1 MQNGGQKK
9 ATGSRKESK
18 TVSKVNVPNTHANA
32 NSAIEKAQLLAS
44 LQQDLMAELS
54 GSEEGEVSEV
64 SPRKIMDIE
73 DMMYFNYISFYHS
86 YRRKYGMQTKRSRA
100 PSPICCTNECVA
112 GLCGNNESWS
122 AWRPFIH
129 SIAFEK
135 NEKMCLQF
143 CMPQSRI
150 LRENCLNSKITFRKT
165 IFNFD

>member
-64 SPRKIMDIE
+64 SPRKIIDIE
-73 DMMYFNYISFYHS
+73 DMMYFNYISSYHS
-86 YRRKYGMQTKRSRA
+86 Y
-100 PSPICCTNECVA
+100 
-112 GLCGNNESWS
+112 
-122 AWRPFIH
+122 
-129 SIAFEK
+129 
-135 NEKMCLQF
+135 
-143 CMPQSRI
+143 
-150 LRENCLNSKITFRKT
+150 
-165 IFNFD
+165 

>member
-64 SPRKIMDIE
+64 SPRKIMDI
-73 DMMYFNYISFYHS
+73 
-86 YRRKYGMQTKRSRA
+86 
-100 PSPICCTNECVA
+100 
-112 GLCGNNESWS
+112 
-122 AWRPFIH
+122 
-129 SIAFEK
+129 
-135 NEKMCLQF
+135 
-143 CMPQSRI
+143 
-150 LRENCLNSKITFRKT
+150 
-165 IFNFD
+165 